1 MNKYPLE
8 QTANHLASQ
17 GRYGDSMLVHMNP
30 KEVAG
35 IASLLPEGQLTRNPQ
50 TGIFEAFSLGDILP
64 MVLPFI
70 PGFGQLGALAKM
82 ATAAGVSAATGG
94 NTEENILRG
103 LTAGA
108 SDLVLGGAADA
119 IPDAASGI
127 SPTDALASATDTL
140 GQTQALNLQNLAAL
154 DPADKIA
161 AMNLQGLSGDALT
174 NLSNIDPAL
183 LQDPSFMADL
193 AKMNP
198 ETFAGMDPAFAA
210 DLTKY
215 SPADFA
221 NLQNVG
227 QSTLGNPQAL
237 AGIQNI
243 SPEGLESVIGSQ
255 SAVDMA
261 QANVASAKD
270 ALYKPLSFKP
280 SGAIAD
286 MSAGDKLS
294 MVMENPGTVAKQF
307 LKPSV
312 FLPPAGALAHKEQ
325 VAIKDASNRAFRE
338 AEEEREAEYDEAKA
352 RMQGM
357 YGYADPSYKSRYL
370 AASGGKVSLNK
381 GGIADLVGPKKHYFY
396 GGLGSL
402 DWDLLGSLTPE
413 QLALLKEASDK
424 DGDGDPDAEDPAEAQ
439 GYDVDPLTGVALPY
453 YEEREEGYNPYFY
466 SNAMGWGPGST
477 YGASMIGRDRMP
489 PDAYI
494 QQNLRGRFAA
504 RPDRGYMP
512 GFEPEFSYFQKV
524 PFYVEDEQGN
534 MFQNPDVFTPSRQ
547 YSPQR
552 FNPIYGQPFFGSP
565 VNTPSYLQNILG
577 YSSGISQ
584 VTPMNRFLP
593 YAGYEPP
600 PPPVDPPVQ
609 PRVRPTDDEDT
620 PDDPIVEDDTP
631 DTPPPVVDT
640 TPQGGI
646 GDIVVGNYQ
655 GGAKPQSKPKS
666 YEDMVTFNPETGRFE
681 AEYFDQDAGPYY
693 FSEAPEKVEYDPSQ
707 MTLGPSQTQDIVSE
721 SVRNERAR
729 QSVVNQ
735 LRAFSEEQAMKKYS
749 ADSPYWD
756 NYASQFGYANPHT
769 GEMGA
774 ASVGRQIPAH
784 IAAAAAKQSQQTGVP
799 VSGRMSVTDS
809 SGETTYFQEGGV
821 GEIAPE
827 NIKRGYD
834 VAMTQ
839 PPAPQD
845 GITAV
850 LPDNQG
856 EAEML
861 IEMTKKA
868 ILAEVPEE
876 QVDAITEMY
885 IAVFGEESYRRLR
898 NEVLQLQNP
907 LDEGIAAVQTE
918 GLITG
923 EGDGMSDSID
933 AHISGKQKAGLS
945 NGEFLVPVDVL
956 AHLGN
961 GNSSVGAQKMYAM
974 MDKTRQERQGNTKQA
989 PAIDANQLIR
999 DTLGPQYA

>member
-30 KEVAG
+30 QEIAG

-183 LQDPSFMADL
+183 LQDPSFLTDL
-193 AKMNP
+193 SKMNP
-198 ETFAGMDPAFAA
+198 DAYSNLMLPSQSGAAIGAGGVIP
-210 DLTKY
+210 
-215 SPADFA
+215 
-221 NLQNVG
+221 

-261 QANVASAKD
+261 QANVGSAKD
-270 ALYKPLSFKP
+270 ALYKPFSFKP

-312 FLPPAGALAHKEQ
+312 FLPPALGLASTEQAAMQDAKE
-325 VAIKDASNRAFRE
+325 AAFRD
-338 AEEEREAEYDEAKA
+338 AEEEREAEYNEAKA

-357 YGYADPSYKSRYL
+357 YGYADPSYKDRYL
-370 AASGGKVSLNK
+370 AASGGKVALNK

-402 DWDLLGSLTPE
+402 DIDFLGSLTPE
-413 QLALLKEASDK
+413 QLAILREQAGKEEEGGETGE
-424 DGDGDPDAEDPAEAQ
+424 DGPAEAE
-439 GYDVDPLTGVALPY
+439 GFDVDPLTGVALPY

-466 SNAMGWGPGST
+466 SNAMGYGPGST

-494 QQNLRGRFAA
+494 QQNLRGRYAA
-504 RPDRGYMP
+504 RPDRGYMA
-512 GFEPEFSYFQKV
+512 GFEPEFSYFQNV
-524 PFYVEDEQGN
+524 PFYAQDEEGN

-547 YSPQR
+547 YAPQR

-565 VNTPSYLQNILG
+565 VNTPSYLQNLLG

-584 VTPMNRFLP
+584 VRPMNRFLP

-600 PPPVDPPVQ
+600 PPIVQ
-609 PRVRPTDDEDT
+609 PRVRPTDDKDT
-620 PDDPIVEDDTP
+620 PDDPVVTEDDTP
-631 DTPPPVVDT
+631 DDPVVDPAT
-640 TPQGGI
+640 TPKGGVGQAQGAI
-646 GDIVVGNYQ
+646 P
-655 GGAKPQSKPKS
+655 ASPKPKS
-666 YEDMVTFNPETGRFE
+666 YEDMVTFNPETGRFQ

-693 FSEAPEKVEYDPSQ
+693 FSEAPEEKVEYDPSQ
-707 MTLGPSQTQDIVSE
+707 MTLGPSQTQDIVSD

-735 LRAFSEEQAMKKYS
+735 LRAFSEEQAMKKYP

-756 NYASQFGYANPHT
+756 NYASQFGYVNPHT
-769 GEMGA
+769 GKKGA
-774 ASVGRQIPAH
+774 NKEAEPKAKGQSQRTIPEHIRRAAERQA
-784 IAAAAAKQSQQTGVP
+784 QQTGRP
-799 VSGRMSVTDS
+799 TRGGLSVSGP

-821 GEIAPE
+821 GEITPE

-845 GITAV
+845 GIAAA
-850 LPDNQG
+850 LPSNQG
-856 EAEML
+856 EAEIL

-868 ILAEVPEE
+868 ILAEVPED
-876 QVDAITEMY
+876 QVDTITQMY
-885 IAVFGEESYRRLR
+885 IAVFGEESYRILR
-898 NEVLQLQNP
+898 NKVLQDP

-945 NGEFLVPVDVL
+945 NGEFVVPVDVL

-961 GNSSVGAQKMYAM
+961 GNSSVGTQKMYAM
-974 MDKTRQERQGNTKQA
+974 MDRSRQERQGNTEQA
-989 PAIDANQLIR
+989 PAIDADQVIR
-999 DTLGPQYA
+999 NTLGPQYA

>member
-50 TGIFEAFSLGDILP
+50 TGIFEAFSLGDVLP

-70 PGFGQLGALAKM
+70 PGFGQLALPAKLA
-82 ATAAGVSAATGG
+82 ATAAVSTATGA
-94 NTEENILRG
+94 TPEQTLLRMA
-103 LTAGA
+103 T
-108 SDLVLGGAADA
+108 LGGTDMALGAAADA

-127 SPTDALASATDTL
+127 SPTDALASATNVESVAGKAVLD
-140 GQTQALNLQNLAAL
+140 NLAGLPSADRLAAL
-154 DPADKIA
+154 
-161 AMNLQGLSGDALT
+161 NLQGLSGDALT

-183 LQDPSFMADL
+183 LQDPSFLTDL
-193 AKMNP
+193 SKMNP
-198 ETFAGMDPAFAA
+198 DAYSNLMLPSQSGAAIGAGGVIP
-210 DLTKY
+210 
-215 SPADFA
+215 
-221 NLQNVG
+221 
-227 QSTLGNPQAL
+227 QSALGNPQAL
-237 AGIQNI
+237 AGIQDI
-243 SPEGLESVIGSQ
+243 SPEALESVIGHR
-255 SAVDMA
+255 SALDMA
-261 QANVASAKD
+261 TENVASAKD

-286 MSAGDKLS
+286 MSAGDRLS

-312 FLPPAGALAHKEQ
+312 FLPPAAALAHKEQ
-325 VAIKDASNRAFRE
+325 VAIQDAQEGAFRQ

-402 DWDLLGSLTPE
+402 DIDFLGSLTPE
-413 QLALLKEASDK
+413 QLDILRKQAGKNEESGETE
-424 DGDGDPDAEDPAEAQ
+424 GDGPAEAE
-439 GYDVDPLTGVALPY
+439 GFDVDPLTGVALPY

-466 SNAMGWGPGST
+466 ANAMGYGPGST

-547 YSPQR
+547 YAPQR

-565 VNTPSYLQNILG
+565 VNTPAYLQNLLG

-600 PPPVDPPVQ
+600 PVDPPVQ

-620 PDDPIVEDDTP
+620 PVE
-631 DTPPPVVDT
+631 PPPPPPPPPQPVVEQ
-640 TPQGGI
+640 QGGI
-646 GDIVVGNYQ
+646 GDIVVGNYE
-655 GGAKPQSKPKS
+655 GGAKPQAKPKS

-693 FSEAPEKVEYDPSQ
+693 FSEAPEKVEYDPEQ

-735 LRAFSEEQAMKKYS
+735 LRAFSEEQAMKKYP

-756 NYASQFGYANPHT
+756 NYASQFGYVNPHT
-769 GEMGA
+769 GKMGA
-774 ASVGRQIPAH
+774 KKESESKAKGQSKRTIPEHIRRAAERQA
-784 IAAAAAKQSQQTGVP
+784 QQTGRQTRGGLS
-799 VSGRMSVTDS
+799 VSGP

-898 NEVLQLQNP
+898 NEVLQDP

-945 NGEFLVPVDVL
+945 NGEFVVPVDVL

-961 GNSSVGAQKMYAM
+961 GNSSVGTQKMYAM
-974 MDKTRQERQGNTKQA
+974 MDKTRQERQGNTEQA

>member
-50 TGIFEAFSLGDILP
+50 TGIFEAFSLGDVLP

-70 PGFGQLGALAKM
+70 PGFGQLALPAKLA
-82 ATAAGVSAATGG
+82 ATAAVSTATGA
-94 NTEENILRG
+94 TPEQ
-103 LTAGA
+103 TAMRLA
-108 SDLVLGGAADA
+108 TLGGSDMALGAAADA

-154 DPADKIA
+154 DPTDKIA

-174 NLSNIDPAL
+174 NLSNIDPSL
-183 LQDPSFMADL
+183 LQDPSFLTDL
-193 AKMNP
+193 SKMNP
-198 ETFAGMDPAFAA
+198 DTFASLTSGTGASPEFMQTLTSYNPS
-210 DLTKY
+210 DLT
-215 SPADFA
+215 S
-221 NLQNVG
+221 LQNVG

-286 MSAGDKLS
+286 MSAGDRLS

-312 FLPPAGALAHKEQ
+312 FLPPAAALAHKEG

-357 YGYADPSYKSRYL
+357 YGYADPSYKARYL

-402 DWDLLGSLTPE
+402 DIDFLGSLTPE
-413 QLALLKEASDK
+413 QLAILREQAGKEEESGETGE
-424 DGDGDPDAEDPAEAQ
+424 DGPAEAE
-439 GYDVDPLTGVALPY
+439 GFDVDPLTGVALPY

-466 SNAMGWGPGST
+466 ANAYGYGPGST

-494 QQNLRGRFAA
+494 QQNLRGRYAA
-504 RPDRGYMP
+504 RPDRGYMA
-512 GFEPEFSYFQKV
+512 GFEPEFSYFQNV
-524 PFYVEDEQGN
+524 PFYAQDEEGN

-547 YSPQR
+547 YAPQR

-565 VNTPSYLQNILG
+565 VNTPSYLQNLLG

-600 PPPVDPPVQ
+600 PPIVQ
-609 PRVRPTDDEDT
+609 PRVRPTDDKDT
-620 PDDPIVEDDTP
+620 PDDPVVTEDDTP
-631 DTPPPVVDT
+631 DDPVVDPAT
-640 TPQGGI
+640 TPKGGVGQAQGAI
-646 GDIVVGNYQ
+646 P
-655 GGAKPQSKPKS
+655 ASPKPKS
-666 YEDMVTFNPETGRFE
+666 YEDMVTFNPETKRFE

-693 FSEAPEKVEYDPSQ
+693 FSEAVQ
-707 MTLGPSQTQDIVSE
+707 GAGIGVSGIG
-721 SVRNERAR
+721 NEVDAADLRETAR

-735 LRAFSEEQAMKKYS
+735 LRAFSEKQAMKKYP

-756 NYASQFGYANPHT
+756 NYASQFGYVNPHT
-769 GEMGA
+769 GKKGA
-774 ASVGRQIPAH
+774 NKEAEPKAKGQSQRTIPEHIRRAAERQA
-784 IAAAAAKQSQQTGVP
+784 QQTGRP
-799 VSGRMSVTDS
+799 TRGGLSVSGP
-809 SGETTYFQEGGV
+809 SGETAYFQEGGV
-821 GEIAPE
+821 GEITPE

-850 LPDNQG
+850 LPSNQG

-898 NEVLQLQNP
+898 NKVLQDP

-945 NGEFLVPVDVL
+945 NGEFVVPVDVL

-961 GNSSVGAQKMYAM
+961 GNSSVGTQKMYAM
-974 MDKTRQERQGNTKQA
+974 MDRSRQERQGNTEQA
-989 PAIDANQLIR
+989 PAIDADQVIR
-999 DTLGPQYA
+999 NTLGPQYA